1 MDYVEVEDDETDQ
14 VKKFLKKYGNALLT
28 IILVIV
34 LGIVGMQYWHK
45 HQTKVAAEASITYE
59 NLLGSIAAKQVPQT
73 QAFANQLME
82 DFSSTSYAKMAALIM
97 AKQAVEANKLPLA
110 MTKLQWVVD
119 NASSKS
125 IKAIAQVRLAR
136 VQISANEAQ
145 QAIKTLS
152 SVKPIE
158 FMAEANMVKGDA
170 YMALKKTADA
180 KVAYTQALKDAA
192 PKTSLY
198 AYIQMKLYSI

>member
-1 MDYVEVEDDETDQ
+1 MNYVEVEDDETDQ

-28 IILVIV
+28 VVLVII

-45 HQTKVAAEASITYE
+45 HQVKVAAEASITYE
-59 NLLGSIAAKQVPQT
+59 NLLGSIAAKQAPQT
-73 QAFANQLME
+73 QAFANQLMQ
-82 DFSSTSYAKMAALIM
+82 DFSSTPYAKMAALIM
-97 AKQAVEANKLPLA
+97 AKQAVQANKLPLA

-119 NASSKS
+119 NAGSKA
-125 IKAIAQVRLAR
+125 IKAIAQIRLAR
-136 VQISANEAQ
+136 VQISASEAK
-145 QAIKTLS
+145 QALATLAK
-152 SVKPIE
+152 VKVPE

-170 YMALKKTADA
+170 YMSLKNSADA
-180 KVAYTQALKDAA
+180 KVAYTAALKTAT